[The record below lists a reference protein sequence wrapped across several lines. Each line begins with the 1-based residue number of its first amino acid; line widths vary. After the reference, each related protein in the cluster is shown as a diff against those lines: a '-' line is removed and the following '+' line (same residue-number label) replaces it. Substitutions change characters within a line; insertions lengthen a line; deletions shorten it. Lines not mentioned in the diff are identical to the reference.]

1 MGEDGVGE
9 RHLDDEGLE
18 EGNLDRPPRVEGQ
31 AISGVVTDF
40 DGVPLVGVRVEVAAS
55 GGGDLDLLPVL
66 TDGEGRYT
74 VEGLAA
80 GRYDMRYV
88 LGRVKARTL
97 AVPTGTDQL
106 RVKLARPQGILLV
119 TRTPPDAEPPDVVY
133 FTLMRHGPKGPVRE
147 HVGRTLKRSM
157 LLWSIRPGRYT
168 VTAWGGPYLP
178 IAVKDVDVRE
188 GEPAPEVEV
197 VFSVTGAAIEGSVVD
212 DTGKGIPALIGWRRL
227 DGACHVPHHL
237 RSFPS
242 GPAGQFSVRGLPGGR
257 YRFNAFVEGQSIV
270 ATEQTV
276 ADEQTASVTLT
287 LG

>member
-1 MGEDGVGE
+1 MGESYPEDKHPE
-9 RHLDDEGLE
+9 QDD
-18 EGNLDRPPRVEGQ
+18 LDRPPTVEGHC
-31 AISGVVTDF
+31 ISGVVTDF

-66 TDGEGRYT
+66 TDGEGRYS

-119 TRTPPDAEPPDVVY
+119 TRTPPDAAPPDVVY
-133 FTLMRHGPKGPVRE
+133 FTLTRHSPKGAVRE

-178 IAVKDVDVRE
+178 VAVKDVDVRE

-197 VFSVTGAAIEGSVVD
+197 VFSVTGGALEGAVVGGD
-212 DTGKGIPALIGWRRL
+212 DKGVAALIGWRRL
-227 DGACHVPHHL
+227 DGDIHVPHHL
-237 RSFPS
+237 RSFPT
-242 GPAGQFSVRGLPGGR
+242 GPDGKFAVRGLPGGR
-257 YRFNAFVEGQSIV
+257 YRVNAFVQGQRIV
-270 ATEQTV
+270 EAEQTV
-276 ADEQTASVTLT
+276 EEEGTSSVQLT
-287 LG
+287 LP

>member
-1 MGEDGVGE
+1 MGDSGE
-9 RHLDDEGLE
+9 RHLGDDE
-18 EGNLDRPPRVEGQ
+18 LDRPPMVEGQ
-31 AISGVVTDF
+31 SISGVVTDF
-40 DGVPLVGVRVEVAAS
+40 EGVPLVGVRVEVAAS
-55 GGGDLDLLPVL
+55 GGSDLDLLPVL
-66 TDGEGRYT
+66 TDGEGRYS

-119 TRTPPDAEPPDVVY
+119 TRTPPELTPPDVVY
-133 FTLMRHGPKGPVRE
+133 FTLTRHAPNGAVRE
-147 HVGRTLKRSM
+147 HVGRTLKRSV

-197 VFSVTGAAIEGSVVD
+197 VFSVTGGAIEGSVLNAAGDGV
-212 DTGKGIPALIGWRRL
+212 PALIGWRRL
-227 DGACHVPHHL
+227 DGRTHVPRHL
-237 RSFPS
+237 RSLRTAPS
-242 GPAGQFSVRGLPGGR
+242 GQFAVRGLPGGR
-257 YRFNAFVEGQSIV
+257 YRVNAYVEGKSI
-270 ATEQTV
+270 V
-276 ADEQTASVTLT
+276 ADEQTIADEESASVTLT